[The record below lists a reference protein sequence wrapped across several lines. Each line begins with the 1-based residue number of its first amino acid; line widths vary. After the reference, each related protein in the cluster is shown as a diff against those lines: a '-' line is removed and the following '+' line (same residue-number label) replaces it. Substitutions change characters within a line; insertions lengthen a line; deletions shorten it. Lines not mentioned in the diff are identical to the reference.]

1 MGPQGS
7 SFIVFPCFFKNI
19 IFILEKNYPK
29 GTDADHKDPK
39 GLHRLKFFLKDE
51 IK

>member
-1 MGPQGS
+1 MLT
-7 SFIVFPCFFKNI
+7 FEILFFKKYN
-19 IFILEKNYPK
+19 FYFRKNYPK